1 MSVYFIAQV
10 QVNDA
15 EGYGRYAA
23 MAGPSLVA
31 AGGKVLTADDT
42 PVPVEGEWFGPR
54 TVVIE
59 FESEEAFHGW
69 YDSPDYREAV
79 KLRFE
84 ATESRAVL
92 VHGLG

>member
-10 QVNDA
+10 RVDDA
-15 EGYGRYAA
+15 EGYARYAA
-23 MAGPSLVA
+23 RAGSGLVA
-31 AGGKVLTADDT
+31 AGGKVLTADDS

-59 FESEEAFHGW
+59 FESEEAFRGW
-69 YDSPDYREAV
+69 YDSPDYQEAV

-84 ATESRAVL
+84 STESRAVL